1 MTKPRSLGVPN
12 KATLYRKGDR
22 QHMPTSVE
30 TSRSNH
36 QTKYTRTIR
45 QNTHKRS
52 PLICHF
58 RNEKRTEADMMRP
71 AVVSWIVTGVALI
84 SDWPIF
90 SLSLV
95 TVSKVF
101 AKVNSS
107 QFPIGF

>member
-1 MTKPRSLGVPN
+1 
-12 KATLYRKGDR
+12 
-22 QHMPTSVE
+22 
-30 TSRSNH
+30 
-36 QTKYTRTIR
+36 
-45 QNTHKRS
+45 
-52 PLICHF
+52 
-58 RNEKRTEADMMRP
+58 MMRP
-71 AVVSWIVTGVALI
+71 AIVSGIVTGVAPI

>member
-1 MTKPRSLGVPN
+1 MYQIKPLFTAKEIDNTSLQAW
-12 KATLYRKGDR
+12 KRRD
-22 QHMPTSVE
+22 
-30 TSRSNH
+30 
-36 QTKYTRTIR
+36 QTEKDIVR

-71 AVVSWIVTGVALI
+71 AVVSGIVTGVALI